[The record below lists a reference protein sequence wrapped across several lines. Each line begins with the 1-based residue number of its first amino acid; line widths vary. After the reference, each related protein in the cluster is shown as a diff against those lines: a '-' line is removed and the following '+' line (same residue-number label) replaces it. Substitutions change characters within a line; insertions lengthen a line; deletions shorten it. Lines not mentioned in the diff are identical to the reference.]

1 MKRTVY
7 LLLAA
12 GLMLASLVT
21 AENTLAANTAGKG
34 ASPATAS
41 QAQKAGQEA
50 TGPARKTDQMVNL
63 NTATASQLTQLPG
76 VGDKTAMA
84 IIEKRTALGGKFTS
98 VDQLLQVKGIGQKKF
113 DKIKPLVSL

>member
-7 LLLAA
+7 SLLAA
-12 GLMLASLVT
+12 GLMLASLAA
-21 AENTLAANTAGKG
+21 AESALAAKAAKLEAPQT
-34 ASPATAS
+34 TAS
-41 QAQKAGQEA
+41 QAGQET

-76 VGDKTAMA
+76 VGDKTATA

-98 VDQLLQVKGIGQKKF
+98 VDQLLQVKGIGQKKL